1 MNACRMVRTC
11 LGHQMTQPWVV
22 DDLVSYEVCDGVVNL
37 QYGSVGEHGE
47 LVPNAGLPYFMKLL
61 SVHFYP
67 EAEYAAR

>member
-11 LGHQMTQPWVV
+11 LDHQMTQPRVG
-22 DDLVSYEVCDGVVNL
+22 DDLVSYEVHEGIVDL
-37 QYGSVGEHGE
+37 QYGSVSENGE